1 MQRKLFLEPRSKPFR
16 ICAAPRVASRKIL
29 RADPSRN
36 DMTRA
41 LTFTQSNSTVAT
53 SWPERQSA
61 QPVYSLENPNLDLL
75 RSTAVLLVV
84 ITHLAI
90 FFQLRGVEYIT
101 NRLGHFG
108 VIMFFV
114 HTSFVL
120 MLSLQK
126 QQERSPGGNIF
137 GRFLL
142 RRLFRI
148 APLATIVIL
157 TIVFLRLP
165 VAHIEN
171 GHFHGIPI
179 TPSGVI
185 SNLLFVQNIT
195 RTENI
200 EAPLWSLPFEMQMYL
215 VLPLLFLSVRR
226 LSSELTL
233 LGCWIAIALL
243 CRVLT
248 PADYSGWIEMLNY
261 VPCFLA
267 GVGAYGM
274 IRTPHRM
281 WPFAIFPATLFMCCL
296 YYGLRSSIPGS
307 WVCCFAMALA
317 ISRCSDMGSGVF
329 PKACHLIA
337 RYSYGIYLTHFVCI
351 WIAFE
356 VLGSFPLLDRVLAF
370 LVLATALPVAL
381 YHLVEAPMIAWGSRV
396 TQSTSQCVISVRH
409 LPQADNLL

>member
-1 MQRKLFLEPRSKPFR
+1 
-16 ICAAPRVASRKIL
+16 
-29 RADPSRN
+29 
-36 DMTRA
+36 
-41 LTFTQSNSTVAT
+41 
-53 SWPERQSA
+53 
-61 QPVYSLENPNLDLL
+61 
-75 RSTAVLLVV
+75 
-84 ITHLAI
+84 
-90 FFQLRGVEYIT
+90 
-101 NRLGHFG
+101 
-108 VIMFFV
+108 
-114 HTSFVL
+114 

-126 QQERSPGGNIF
+126 QQERGPAEHIF

-157 TIVFLRLP
+157 TIVLLRLP

-171 GHFHGIPI
+171 GRFHGVPI
-179 TPSGVI
+179 TPSGVL

-195 RTENI
+195 RTENV

-215 VLPLLFLSVRR
+215 VLPLLFLTVRR
-226 LSSELTL
+226 LSSELAL
-233 LGCWIAIALL
+233 LGCWIALALL
-243 CRVLT
+243 CRILT

-267 GVGAYGM
+267 GVAAYGM
-274 IRTPHRM
+274 IRTPHRK

-307 WVCCFAMALA
+307 WVCCLAIALA
-317 ISRCSDMGSGVF
+317 ISRCSEMGSGLLS
-329 PKACHLIA
+329 KGCHLIA

-356 VLGSFPLLDRVLAF
+356 VLRAFPLLARIVAF
-370 LVLATALPVAL
+370 LMLATALPVAL

-396 TQSTSQCVISVRH
+396 TRSASQRVISVRP
-409 LPQADNLL
+409 LPQADNPL